1 MVTLV
6 VGDTRIRFTRHA
18 LIEMAAE
25 TELGFDVTQELAI
38 EVLLRPQ
45 QVVPGYGGRKI
56 AQSPVDET
64 HLLRVVYETEN
75 KGAANETIVIV
86 TVYIAGRADYE
97 I

>member
-1 MVTLV
+1 MVIISA
-6 VGDTRIRFTRHA
+6 GDTRVRITRHA

-25 TELGFDVTQELAI
+25 TELGFDVTQELAV
-38 EVLLRPQ
+38 EVLLRPH
-45 QVVPGYGGRKI
+45 QVVPGYGGREI

-75 KGAANETIVIV
+75 KGTSNETIVMV
-86 TVYIAGRADYE
+86 TVYIAGREDYE